1 MRPLLQR
8 ASVIYGVVFVIIAI
22 IGFFT
27 SRGSMESDP
36 AMAPRIFGLFP
47 VNLIHNLFH
56 LGWGIWGLAAARAWV
71 PSHRYLSAT
80 AVVYILLA
88 LLAFITPNGFG
99 LLPIGSHDIWL
110 HALLGI
116 VAGAVVLAA
125 GQEEVRTATR

>member
-8 ASVIYGVVFVIIAI
+8 VSAIYGTVFVIIAL

-27 SRGSMESDP
+27 SRGSMEADP

-47 VNLIHNLFH
+47 VNLLHNLFH
-56 LGWGIWGLAAARAWV
+56 LGWGIWGFAAARDPI

-88 LLAFITPNGFG
+88 ILAFITPSAFG

-110 HALLGI
+110 HAVLGI

-125 GQEEVRTATR
+125 GPREVRTATP